1 MIYLSNVTRQQS
13 LSIPRND
20 RSVEGGVYAL
30 AIVDAVD
37 NIERA
42 VAIESIATGRNYY
55 TMEVS
60 LPEGTHRGEYV
71 YLLTCD
77 GVLVAQGLAFIGN
90 ADMVVPTM
98 GEDIPEVLAFI
109 EAMEYVMY
117 DAEGVDVVEYVESVD
132 VVQASADVEYVE
144 YDEKEKIEVRPD
156 YIFLTP
162 GNNFTEDVLVL
173 ANVEWQIG

>member
-1 MIYLSNVTRQQS
+1 MIYLSNVTRQQP

-37 NIERA
+37 NIERT
-42 VAIESIATGRNYY
+42 VAIESIAAGRNYY

-98 GEDIPEVLAFI
+98 GEYIPEVVAFA
-109 EAMEYVMY
+109 EAIEYVMH
-117 DAEGVDVVEYVESVD
+117 DVNVDVVEYADSVD

-144 YDEKEKIEVRPD
+144 YDEREKIEVRPD

-173 ANVEWQIG
+173 ANVEWKIG